1 MANPMS
7 KPKILYPWL
16 QKPNEQLSA
25 PPPPP
30 PPAQNVEPVPRLA
43 LTIHEV
49 AMALSISVGTLNKLV
64 QSGKGPPSF
73 IVPGGRLRRFPT
85 DAVRRWVNAQVGETE
100 PSIEP
105 PRTDC

>member
-1 MANPMS
+1 MAIPTY

-16 QKPNEQLSA
+16 QKPNEQPA
-25 PPPPP
+25 APP
-30 PPAQNVEPVPRLA
+30 PPAQNIEPVPRLA

-49 AMALSISVGTLNKLV
+49 AMALSISVGTLNKLI

-85 DAVRRWVNAQVGETE
+85 DAVRRWVNAQVGETKAMNN
-100 PSIEP
+100 P
-105 PRTDC
+105 PTTDC

>member
-1 MANPMS
+1 MAIPTY
-7 KPKILYPWL
+7 KPKILFPWL

-25 PPPPP
+25 P

-49 AMALSISVGTLNKLV
+49 AMALSISVGTLNKLT

-85 DAVRRWVNAQVGETE
+85 DAVRRWVNAQVEETE
-100 PSIEP
+100 PLSAP
-105 PRTDC
+105 ARTDS

>member
-1 MANPMS
+1 MAIPTY

-16 QKPNEQLSA
+16 QKPNEKPSA
-25 PPPPP
+25 PP

-49 AMALSISVGTLNKLV
+49 AMALSISVGTLNKLI

-85 DAVRRWVNAQVGETE
+85 DAVRRWVNAQVRE
-100 PSIEP
+100 SEP
-105 PRTDC
+105 PNKPPVTDY

>member
-1 MANPMS
+1 MANPTY
-7 KPKILYPWL
+7 KPKILFPWL

-25 PPPPP
+25 PPPP
-30 PPAQNVEPVPRLA
+30 AQDVEPVPRLA

-49 AMALSISVGTLNKLV
+49 AMALSISVGTLNKLI

-85 DAVRRWVNAQVGETE
+85 DAVRRWINAQVEGTE
-100 PSIEP
+100 PLGEP
-105 PRTDC
+105 ARTDS